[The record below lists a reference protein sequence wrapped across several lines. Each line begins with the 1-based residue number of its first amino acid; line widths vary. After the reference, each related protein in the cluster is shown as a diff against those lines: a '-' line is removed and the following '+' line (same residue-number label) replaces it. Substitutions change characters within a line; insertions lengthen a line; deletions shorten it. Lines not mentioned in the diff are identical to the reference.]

1 MKTIVKYRNLRV
13 AVYNIKRY
21 LDNPRCILSYKVQI
35 KFLFFWITIKD
46 FTEEIYDED
55 SNFCKQEAIE
65 LFNNI
70 INPYGKLQ

>member
-1 MKTIVKYRNLRV
+1 MKIIVKYRNLRV
-13 AVYNIKRY
+13 AVYKIKRY

>member
-1 MKTIVKYRNLRV
+1 MKTIVKYRNFRV
-13 AVYNIKRY
+13 AVYKIKRY

-35 KFLFFWITIKD
+35 KVLFFWITIKD

-55 SNFCKQEAIE
+55 SNFCKQEAVE

-70 INPYGKLQ
+70 INPYGKL

>member
-13 AVYNIKRY
+13 TVYKIKRY

-35 KFLFFWITIKD
+35 KVLFFWITIKD